1 MLTAEPKG
9 YGSNWYATTRV
20 DGPVRPR
27 LSMELD
33 VEVCV
38 IGGGLAGLT
47 VACEVARLGWS
58 VVVLE
63 AKSIAWSASGRNSG
77 VVLPGFGTS
86 VDALIE
92 RVGTEAAKT
101 LWAMSEAGAE
111 YVRNAARDMPGVAL
125 NENGWLH
132 VSKTDRAATMAH
144 EAAVLAGEFGVEVE
158 PWPADRVQDAL
169 SSPRYFHGL
178 HYARGFSLHPL
189 NYALGLAAAAEA
201 NGARIFE
208 DTPVLEIDPAGV
220 RKRVVTADSR
230 IRAAHVVLAGGVHMN
245 ELAPQFTETLL
256 PVYDTAVITAPL
268 GDELAE
274 AIRYP
279 GAVSDEVDPAGHH
292 YRVIDGRRLMWCGQ
306 SAVQLGNPHRQ
317 GDALLREIRQTYPAL
332 SGVRAEHAWIGGAG
346 RTVHGMPQIGEITP
360 GLWLLNGFGGHG
372 LNTTAMGGEMLAR
385 AIVHND
391 RAWEMFS
398 AFPLVWAGGA
408 FGRASQRVTG
418 WSQQLQDA
426 IGGMLA
432 QRRAPARPRREP
444 VVAEAA
450 AVSPETILEPA
461 AVSVEPIAMPVV
473 SPPAFAEPE
482 PPVALPAFTE
492 PAEPPP
498 PVITEPPVIHTEANE
513 TVEEPV
519 AQRDFAEPIEPPVV
533 QPDLTEPV
541 EAPTVPREFVAPV
554 QPRAPRPEIVERI
567 RALMG
572 RPEIPEIEPPPAAAS
587 EDAAAPAPP
596 DATHEPPAVAAEAPS
611 VVADPATEQATSTAG
626 EVVAPAEPAPV
637 ALDTAAPVEP
647 PPAAVEAV
655 APAPRKRPKRGPK
668 KRKTPRLLEPAPQA
682 GGSGSGSVDAAVPA
696 ASPDHAQPAVT
707 DKKT

>member
-1 MLTAEPKG
+1 
-9 YGSNWYATTRV
+9 
-20 DGPVRPR
+20 
-27 LSMELD
+27 
-33 VEVCV
+33 
-38 IGGGLAGLT
+38 
-47 VACEVARLGWS
+47 
-58 VVVLE
+58 
-63 AKSIAWSASGRNSG
+63 
-77 VVLPGFGTS
+77 
-86 VDALIE
+86 
-92 RVGTEAAKT
+92 
-101 LWAMSEAGAE
+101 
-111 YVRNAARDMPGVAL
+111 
-125 NENGWLH
+125 
-132 VSKTDRAATMAH
+132 
-144 EAAVLAGEFGVEVE
+144 
-158 PWPADRVQDAL
+158 
-169 SSPRYFHGL
+169 
-178 HYARGFSLHPL
+178 
-189 NYALGLAAAAEA
+189 
-201 NGARIFE
+201 
-208 DTPVLEIDPAGV
+208 VLEIDPAGV

-256 PVYDTAVITAPL
+256 PVFDTAVITAPL

-332 SGVRAEHAWIGGAG
+332 SGVKAEHAWIGVAG

-408 FGRASQRVTG
+408 FGRAAQRVAG
-418 WSQQLQDA
+418 WSQQLHET

-444 VVAEAA
+444 VVAAD
-450 AVSPETILEPA
+450 AVLPEPVLEPA
-461 AVSVEPIAMPVV
+461 AASVEPVAMPVP
-473 SPPAFAEPE
+473 PPAFTEPE
-482 PPVALPAFTE
+482 PPRAELAFIE

-498 PVITEPPVIHTEANE
+498 ATIEPPVIHAEVKAV
-513 TVEEPV
+513 VEEPV
-519 AQRDFAEPIEPPVV
+519 AQREFVKPAEPPVV
-533 QPDLTEPV
+533 PPEHTEPV
-541 EAPTVPREFVAPV
+541 EGPAEPREFTAPV

-572 RPEIPEIEPPPAAAS
+572 RPEVTETEPTPAAAS
-587 EDAAAPAPP
+587 EGAAAPVA
-596 DATHEPPAVAAEAPS
+596 DAAHESPAVAGETPGIVAEP
-611 VVADPATEQATSTAG
+611 TIERATSTAG
-626 EVVAPAEPAPV
+626 EVAAPAEPAPV
-637 ALDTAAPVEP
+637 SPDTAASIEP
-647 PPAAVEAV
+647 PPAAVEVV

-668 KRKTPRLLEPAPQA
+668 KRKTPRLLESAPQA
-682 GGSGSGSVDAAVPA
+682 AGSGNGSVAASSPA
-696 ASPDHAQPAVT
+696 ASPDQAQPAET
-707 DKKT
+707 DKKI